1 VLTAKR
7 APQLP
12 DVPTAAESG
21 FPGVIVAPWFGI
33 GGPAG
38 VPAEMV
44 RKMHEALIK
53 GMQGKEAIERFSAI
67 GATISTNA
75 SPEEFTA
82 YIRSEYNRWGEV
94 IRAANIK
101 VE

>member
-1 VLTAKR
+1 M
-7 APQLP
+7 
-12 DVPTAAESG
+12 PTAAESG
-21 FPGVIVAPWFGI
+21 FPSVIVAPWFGI

-38 VPAEMV
+38 MPADMV
-44 RKMHEALIK
+44 KKMHEALVK
-53 GMQGKEAIERFSAI
+53 GMQGKEAVDRFTAI
-67 GATISTNA
+67 GAAISTHA

-101 VE
+101 AE